1 MLFMLQEKLW
11 LNITHFP
18 WPDDP
23 ACRRYSVQF
32 GSGLGVVGLASYP
45 SSGNTWLRY
54 LIEAITGI
62 YTGSMYNDVTIRCR
76 AELSSSSDTI
86 EEVLFIKLNNVQEE
100 GLLRRGCA
108 G

>member
-76 AELSSSSDTI
+76 AELNSRSSFFLI
-86 EEVLFIKLNNVQEE
+86 I
-100 GLLRRGCA
+100 LRNSCL
-108 G
+108 

>member
-76 AELSSSSDTI
+76 AELSSRPTQQYKSDRYRKRI
-86 EEVLFIKLNNVQEE
+86 SLVMPKGDVYK
-100 GLLRRGCA
+100 
-108 G
+108 